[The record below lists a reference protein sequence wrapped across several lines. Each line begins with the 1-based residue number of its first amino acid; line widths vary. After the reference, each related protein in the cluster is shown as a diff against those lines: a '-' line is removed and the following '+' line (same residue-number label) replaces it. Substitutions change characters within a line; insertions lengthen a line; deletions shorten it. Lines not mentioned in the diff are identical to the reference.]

1 VLIAQVGRPR
11 SGDLGG
17 AVPGRACVAPSLPMI
32 RNLAVLPCVLFL
44 VVLCPA
50 EVGKVESLAPLTD
63 ATVPEAVRKVLDTT
77 GYRVVLHDGS
87 TAAELWLRKDVPA
100 RTGRGEPDALYPQ
113 LAESTLIGVLHFP
126 QASTDYRGQP
136 IPSGFYTLRYEMM
149 PNDGNHLG
157 AAPSRDFV
165 LLIPAGS
172 DPDPNAVFTF
182 PDLVALSRKATS
194 TKHPGPLNLTAASG
208 GTPPPSVSKDDQDH
222 FIFSAILKLAS
233 GGDLS
238 FGLVVKGTAP
248 Q

>member
-1 VLIAQVGRPR
+1 LGRSDTLAREVWVRLFPR
-11 SGDLGG
+11 RASGT
-17 AVPGRACVAPSLPMI
+17 PGLPMI
-32 RNLAVLPCVLFL
+32 RKLAVLPCVMMLL
-44 VVLCPA
+44 VVCQA
-50 EVGKVESLAPLTD
+50 EAGKVESLGPLTD
-63 ATVPEAVRKVLDTT
+63 AMVPEAVRKVLDTK
-77 GYRVVLHDGS
+77 GYRVVLPDGS
-87 TAAELWLRKDVPA
+87 MAAELWLRKDVPA
-100 RTGRGEPDALYPQ
+100 RTGRGDPDALYPQ
-113 LAESTLIGVLHFP
+113 LAESTLIGVLRFP

-194 TKHPGPLNLTAASG
+194 TKHAGPLNLTAASG
-208 GTPPPSVSKDDQDH
+208 GIPPSVSKDDQDH
-222 FIFSAILKLAS
+222 FIFFAILKLAS
-233 GGDLS
+233 GEDLS